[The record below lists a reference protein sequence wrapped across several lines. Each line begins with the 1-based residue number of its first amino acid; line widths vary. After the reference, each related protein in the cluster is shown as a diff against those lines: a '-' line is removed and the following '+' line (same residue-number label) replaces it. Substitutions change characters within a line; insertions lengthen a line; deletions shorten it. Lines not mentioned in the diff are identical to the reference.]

1 MRIRKVFPLLLLLAL
16 CIGAVPVT
24 ASAAGE
30 TVYGIG
36 TVKAS
41 ALRLRSEPDISSK
54 ILCSAPRN
62 DLVVVISKTGNWYKV
77 NYNLRTGYM
86 HADYLSV
93 QTTQDADL
101 GYGVVDGNS
110 VNLRLGPS
118 TSYGRVATTFKGE
131 TCQILGINEG
141 WYKVLYNGSS
151 CYIRSD
157 YLKLTGI
164 PSGNHSASASSAAKS
179 TDTVTSLKTDTGA
192 SLATQLLTVC
202 VRDGVQTGGEV
213 QQLLSRMSPGQANLW
228 ESILRN
234 WEWTYNEMDIGR
246 GVLPDGLPEDDSLC
260 ILVFG
265 FGLNPDGSPKQE
277 LLDRLDVALRSAE
290 KYPCAYILCTGGATA
305 ANSRATEAGVMAAW
319 LEDNGVD
326 GSRILQEGRSTST
339 TQNALNSYA
348 VMRNHP
354 EIRHVAIVSSDYHVA
369 RCSLMFSTT
378 SLYAASQG
386 SRPIDVVANAAC
398 RASGSSNEGVYTQA
412 WGIAII
418 TGVERPEK

>member
-1 MRIRKVFPLLLLLAL
+1 
-16 CIGAVPVT
+16 
-24 ASAAGE
+24 
-30 TVYGIG
+30 
-36 TVKAS
+36 
-41 ALRLRSEPDISSK
+41 
-54 ILCSAPRN
+54 
-62 DLVVVISKTGNWYKV
+62 
-77 NYNLRTGYM
+77 
-86 HADYLSV
+86 
-93 QTTQDADL
+93 
-101 GYGVVDGNS
+101 
-110 VNLRLGPS
+110 
-118 TSYGRVATTFKGE
+118 
-131 TCQILGINEG
+131 
-141 WYKVLYNGSS
+141 
-151 CYIRSD
+151 
-157 YLKLTGI
+157 
-164 PSGNHSASASSAAKS
+164 
-179 TDTVTSLKTDTGA
+179 
-192 SLATQLLTVC
+192 
-202 VRDGVQTGGEV
+202 
-213 QQLLSRMSPGQANLW
+213 
-228 ESILRN
+228 
-234 WEWTYNEMDIGR
+234 MDIGR

-305 ANSRATEAGVMAAW
+305 ANSRAIEAGVMAAW

-348 VMRNHP
+348 VMLNHP
-354 EIRHVAIVSSDYHVA
+354 EIRHVAIVSSDYHVL